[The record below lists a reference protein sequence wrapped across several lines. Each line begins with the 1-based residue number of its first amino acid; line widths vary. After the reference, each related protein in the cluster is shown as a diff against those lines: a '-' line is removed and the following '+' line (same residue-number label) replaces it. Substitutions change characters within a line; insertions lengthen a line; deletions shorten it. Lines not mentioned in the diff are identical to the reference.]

1 MRFICASPKRSDRLA
16 RKILRSFVQNSNT
29 LILHRIHVHRN
40 AMHSLRRRREH
51 VKALFLFHEC
61 QEIILPF
68 DLELQLI
75 YLTSPKRKLT
85 PGAPPLSRSLRQGG
99 SFEFL
104 YKSQNPRPV
113 SQNRRDKDG
122 APYPLPLFFI
132 HIHVLGIDHA
142 FVFLGFTVA
151 AGGLAG
157 TAARPSASTRRRS
170 LRLRR

>member
-75 YLTSPKRKLT
+75 CLTSPKRKLT

-104 YKSQNPRPV
+104 YKVKIPALSRKIGETRTGHPI
-113 SQNRRDKDG
+113 
-122 APYPLPLFFI
+122 PYLY
-132 HIHVLGIDHA
+132 
-142 FVFLGFTVA
+142 FLSTS
-151 AGGLAG
+151 
-157 TAARPSASTRRRS
+157 TYSASITP
-170 LRLRR
+170 